1 MRHVDTPQTRCR
13 GGAARADVTPPVG
26 IYHRMWGAAAHD
38 RATGTHRPLLA
49 TALWLEPASGDAGQA
64 RLVIALDHCVVDGPE
79 LTRLRAA
86 AGAGAAVRPEQVLI
100 TLSHT
105 HGSGWLSSS
114 RAHLPGGELIAPYLD
129 ELARR
134 LASLAAEARQ
144 AARPATIVYGQGRCS
159 LAAHRDYRDADLGR
173 FVCGLNPE
181 GSADDTVLVAR
192 VSGPEGCLATL
203 VNYACHPTTLAWDNT
218 KISPDYVGAMR
229 ELVERETGAP
239 CVFLQGASGDLGP
252 REGFV
257 GDLAVADRN
266 GRQLGHAALSALEA
280 LPPSGTRFAYS
291 GPVVSGTTIGTW
303 KHVPLDA
310 GSLQRQERWEL
321 RTPAVELPYRDDLP
335 GLAEAEAAQR
345 HWLEEQERASA
356 AGDEQKAR
364 DCRAL
369 AEQEAR
375 RAHRARSLPA
385 GKAFPY
391 RANVWRL
398 GDAVWVLVPGELYQ
412 AFQLT
417 LRRRFPQC
425 PVVVATLTD
434 GWQPG
439 YLPAATS
446 YGHGI
451 YQETIAAV
459 RAGALEML
467 IEAVA
472 HQIEELV
479 RPEQ

>member
-13 GGAARADVTPPVG
+13 VGAAQTDITPPVG

-49 TALWLEPASGDAGQA
+49 TALWLEPASGDPGQA
-64 RLVIALDHCVVDGPE
+64 RLVIALDHCVIDGPE
-79 LTRLRAA
+79 LARLRAA
-86 AGAGAAVRPEQVLI
+86 AAGAALAPEQVLI

-129 ELARR
+129 EVARCLA
-134 LASLAAEARQ
+134 ALAAEARQ
-144 AARPATIVYGQGRCS
+144 AAQPATIVYGQGRCS
-159 LAAHRDYRDADLGR
+159 LAAQRDYLDTDLGG
-173 FVCGLNPE
+173 FVCGFNPE
-181 GSADDTVLVAR
+181 AGADDTVLVAR
-192 VSGPEGCLATL
+192 VSGASGCLATV

-229 ELVERETGAP
+229 ELVERATGAP

-257 GDLAVADRN
+257 GDPAVADRN

-280 LPPSGTRFAYS
+280 LPPPGTRFAYA

-303 KHVPLDA
+303 KHVSLDA
-310 GSLQRQERWEL
+310 ESLQRQQRWEL
-321 RTPAVELPYRDDLP
+321 RTHTVELPYRDDLP
-335 GLAEAEAAQR
+335 NLAEAEAAQR
-345 HWLEEQERASA
+345 HWLAEQERALA
-356 AGDEQKAR
+356 AGDDQKAR

-385 GKAFPY
+385 GNAFPY

-398 GDAVWVLVPGELYQ
+398 GDAVWLLVPGELYQ

-417 LRRRFPQC
+417 LRRRFPQW

-439 YLPAATS
+439 YLPAAAS
-446 YGHGI
+446 YGQGI

-459 RAGALEML
+459 AAGALEVL
-467 IEAVA
+467 TEALAQQIEA
-472 HQIEELV
+472 LV
-479 RPEQ
+479 LVG